1 MKTTGT
7 FNLVNPGHYLDKSSD
22 ISNSALLINPYD
34 GPIMAVVMSD
44 ENKKL
49 RKKMPGKSATIV
61 DLTNL
66 ISEKRPTCVIYSGS
80 NRYLG
85 WDIRHKYGKIN
96 AITNIDHLEYYRAIP
111 TYKEKTVFQNLKH
124 QVKKVARSFNR
135 Y

>member
-1 MKTTGT
+1 
-7 FNLVNPGHYLDKSSD
+7 
-22 ISNSALLINPYD
+22 
-34 GPIMAVVMSD
+34 MAVVMSD